1 MTSACCMKSLISEI
15 SPIRSMKASPPN
27 IDENISPG
35 SCMPPSGW
43 PCEGGV
49 GRQRTTTHRPRAQLA
64 AAAARPRLAAATRP
78 DAEKGGGDATNE
90 LLLAILVI
98 VGPEVRVRQDL
109 VGLANFLELCVRI
122 RRRVPVGVVLSDGRA
137 RRGR

>member
-1 MTSACCMKSLISEI
+1 MRGRSWGAHIMTSACCMKSLIIEI
-15 SPIRSMKASPPN
+15 SPIKSMKASPPN

-78 DAEKGGGDATNE
+78 DAEKGGGT
-90 LLLAILVI
+90 
-98 VGPEVRVRQDL
+98 RRTSC
-109 VGLANFLELCVRI
+109 FL
-122 RRRVPVGVVLSDGRA
+122 PYLS
-137 RRGR
+137 